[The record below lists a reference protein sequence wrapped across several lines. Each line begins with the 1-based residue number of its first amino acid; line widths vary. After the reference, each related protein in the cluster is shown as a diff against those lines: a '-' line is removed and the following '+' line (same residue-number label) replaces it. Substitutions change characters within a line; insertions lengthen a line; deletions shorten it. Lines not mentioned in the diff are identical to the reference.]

1 MCHSKPL
8 IYIGLTVLQNK
19 KPLMLVCVIFLV
31 LTHFEDIKWGCIRKA
46 KTGRGGAGF
55 GRFYSGAG
63 RAGRGGAGRYIPLAG
78 C

>member
-46 KTGRGGAGF
+46 KTGRGGAGWF
-55 GRFYSGAG
+55 PI
-63 RAGRGGAGRYIPLAG
+63 AGRGVIFL
-78 C
+78 

>member
-46 KTGRGGAGF
+46 KTGRGGAGR
-55 GRFYSGAG
+55 GLVDSI
-63 RAGRGGAGRYIPLAG
+63 AGRGGQGGAGRGGIFL
-78 C
+78 